1 VSTISARLCRAC
13 YLLANLGGVNYFFRP
28 ANTIV
33 AGQRALCPMATAT
46 RLTPILVVLPRPSS
60 GRVSVILAPSSKGL
74 RFFGTSIRRK
84 LGTRAMRTSLS
95 LTPKERRSME
105 SAAPMGTR
113 PEYRLGQ
120 LSILRYNPISW
131 RYESENASTRRY
143 RPSDKLK
150 PYRAPWPLVTLYR
163 QRAVRGG
170 DRYSGTA
177 GHGLSCW
184 SKVAKGGCSGKE
196 QALSC
201 VIDDILYRFL
211 LRTKPKWH

>member
-1 VSTISARLCRAC
+1 
-13 YLLANLGGVNYFFRP
+13 
-28 ANTIV
+28 
-33 AGQRALCPMATAT
+33 MATAT

-150 PYRAPWPLVTLYR
+150 PYRACWPSVKRLMGPAQTISANCRAQSLAARLLKRNSIGIMRSCGASGGETTAAYEACSWAPRNVGPGSYPARRPMPRTW
-163 QRAVRGG
+163 QRAGEFR
-170 DRYSGTA
+170 
-177 GHGLSCW
+177 
-184 SKVAKGGCSGKE
+184 
-196 QALSC
+196 
-201 VIDDILYRFL
+201 
-211 LRTKPKWH
+211 LRTRRILSRRLQCWRFEGSR